1 MGWKILM
8 KLTKSKLKEIIRE
21 ELLNEIDIEHEVIDD
36 LEARIFDQITEF
48 RNTFQKSEWK
58 KDRNVNSIIN
68 QMLKLSGKLGDAV
81 GKLQ

>member
-1 MGWKILM
+1 M

-21 ELLNEIDIEHEVIDD
+21 ELLNEIDIEPEVIDD